1 MAWQKLQNQ
10 IPVAVLVFVQE
21 LDLVVQVLVQVLVLG
36 AVLPL
41 YF

>member
-1 MAWQKLQNQ
+1 MAEVAK
-10 IPVAVLVFVQE
+10 PDPGAVLVFVQE